1 MLVST
6 VRFNQFLTATKTT
19 LQQLAEMEPKRSVSY
34 YSALA
39 KGKKDPSTKVRYEIM
54 HKTNGYVMPWDWYE
68 FSKIPAKF
76 MKSPKPFTLMEE
88 NRQPKTPRFRKI
100 AAHASA

>member
-39 KGKKDPSTKVRYEIM
+39 KGKKIYDKRESIKEKDLKRDTDRE
-54 HKTNGYVMPWDWYE
+54 
-68 FSKIPAKF
+68 
-76 MKSPKPFTLMEE
+76 MK
-88 NRQPKTPRFRKI
+88 R
-100 AAHASA
+100 